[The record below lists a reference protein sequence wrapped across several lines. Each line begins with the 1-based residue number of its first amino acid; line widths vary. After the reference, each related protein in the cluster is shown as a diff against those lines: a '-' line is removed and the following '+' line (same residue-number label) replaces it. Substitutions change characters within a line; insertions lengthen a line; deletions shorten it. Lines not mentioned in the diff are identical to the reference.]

1 MWWDHQNLNKPRID
15 KSGKRWNFRVWHG
28 KVRESYVER
37 VFFWDD
43 ERAFCGVVVITN
55 PLHVSRIHTLIEK
68 LVATPVMRER
78 YKRDLNFPLERYYSE
93 SPAFPEENSDSS
105 VE

>member
-43 ERAFCGVVVITN
+43 ERAFCGVVITN